1 MSLRSYLLVM
11 TIATLIFWLALGL
24 IVVNID
30 PTATTLSGIILFYI
44 LLLCAISGAGSIIGF
59 IIRFYALKQELASQ
73 SVLIAF
79 RQALLASVL
88 VTSVLFLFSQKLF
101 SWLNVGLLI
110 LALSALEFFLLSY
123 QGDKAQEE

>member
-1 MSLRSYLLVM
+1 MVM

-44 LLLCAISGAGSIIGF
+44 LLLCAISGTGSIIGF
-59 IIRFYALKQELASQ
+59 IIRFYALKQELVSQ

>member
-1 MSLRSYLLVM
+1 MSLRSYLMFM

-44 LLLCAISGAGSIIGF
+44 LLLCAISGTGSIIGF
-59 IIRFYALKQELASQ
+59 IIRFYALKQELVSQ

>member
-1 MSLRSYLLVM
+1 MSLRSYLMVM

-44 LLLCAISGAGSIIGF
+44 LLLCAISGTGSIIGF
-59 IIRFYALKQELASQ
+59 IIRFYALKQELVSQ

>member
-1 MSLRSYLLVM
+1 MSLRPYLMVM

-44 LLLCAISGAGSIIGF
+44 LLLCAISGTGSIIGF
-59 IIRFYALKQELASQ
+59 IIRFYALKQELVSQ

-123 QGDKAQEE
+123 

>member
-1 MSLRSYLLVM
+1 M

-44 LLLCAISGAGSIIGF
+44 LLLCAISGTGSIIGF
-59 IIRFYALKQELASQ
+59 IIRFYALKQELVSQ